1 MPLEKQKAYFQAV
14 SQLLYTV
21 FPKQVNGISMRKEAD
36 QCKEYVQH
44 VLVLCALWQ
53 AYKFRSE
60 IEAEKNALVKLLANC
75 GW

>member
-1 MPLEKQKAYFQAV
+1 MSPEQQEAYFQVVA
-14 SQLLYTV
+14 QLLYTV
-21 FPKQVNGISMRKEAD
+21 FPKQVNGISMRNEAD

-53 AYKFRSE
+53 IYKFRSQV
-60 IEAEKNALVKLLANC
+60 EAEKNALIKLLANC